1 MHWKWVVAQVERAL
15 LWRCCGRRGSLGKLR
30 DVKFRKGDQQTN
42 LRGGEREE
50 GIAEA
55 TIR

>member
-1 MHWKWVVAQVERAL
+1 M
-15 LWRCCGRRGSLGKLR
+15 GKLR